1 MPDPDPRFLDR
12 LHDELARELRL
23 SVRRSAP
30 VAGNATTAPT
40 RRGPVT
46 RPAARSTR
54 LLLAAALVLIGTIG
68 GALLAGAPAP
78 STPDDLLAQ
87 VRARGELRIRLPE
100 PADPDWS
107 APGSFST
114 QVAVR
119 LGERL
124 GIPTRVVYYP
134 GGQATSAWDLAIPA
148 ALGPVDPAQF
158 ATSQPIYHAPVW
170 LEVQSEQLTFDE
182 LVGLRICA
190 VEGSVGAAWLARAP
204 AIESSTPVASV
215 PANLQVTLVPTHGD
229 CGRGMGGWDLR
240 VTAGVVTSPGG
251 LGRVAVGPN
260 SVGWRQGYEGDP
272 VLTLPIPLVA
282 PRDGPDPTSLLALV
296 DIAIADLREDGT
308 LADLSRAT
316 FYRDLSVPPSTD
328 GRDVVQP

>member
-1 MPDPDPRFLDR
+1 M
-12 LHDELARELRL
+12 
-23 SVRRSAP
+23 
-30 VAGNATTAPT
+30 
-40 RRGPVT
+40 
-46 RPAARSTR
+46 
-54 LLLAAALVLIGTIG
+54 LLAAALLVIGVTGGVLVA
-68 GALLAGAPAP
+68 GALAPPTSA
-78 STPDDLLAQ
+78 DLLAQ
-87 VRARGELRIRLPE
+87 VRARGELRVRLPE

-124 GIPTRVVYYP
+124 GIPTTVVFYP
-134 GGQATSAWDLAIPA
+134 GGQASSAWDLAIPA
-148 ALGPVDPAQF
+148 ALGPVDPARF

-170 LEVQSEQLTFDE
+170 LEVQSELLTFDE
-182 LVGLRICA
+182 LVGRRICA
-190 VEGSVGAAWLARAP
+190 VEGSVGAAWLAGDP

-215 PANLQVTLVPTHGD
+215 PADLQVTLVPTHGD

-272 VLTLPIPLVA
+272 VLTLPIPLLA

-296 DIAIADLREDGT
+296 DVAIAGMHEDGT
-308 LADLSRAT
+308 LADLSRDIFT
-316 FYRDLSVPPSTD
+316 RDLSVPLCTEGP
-328 GRDVVQP
+328 DVGAP